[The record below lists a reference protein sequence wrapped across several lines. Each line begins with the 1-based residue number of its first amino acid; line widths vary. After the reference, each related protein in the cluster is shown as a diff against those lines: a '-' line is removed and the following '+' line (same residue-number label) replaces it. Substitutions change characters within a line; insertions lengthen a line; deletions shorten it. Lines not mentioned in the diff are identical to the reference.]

1 VVVDPFVQIVQH
13 SKSVGGGE
21 MDFGLLERIDLSF
34 GFKIVHRHD

>member
-1 VVVDPFVQIVQH
+1 VVVDPFVQIVQD
-13 SKSVGGGE
+13 SQSVGGGE